1 MNLLIISTNGNT
13 LPMPVLPLGACIV
26 AEAAERAGHTVK
38 VLDFMFQKNILQN
51 LRKELSA
58 SRPDIIGVSIRNI
71 DNNDYENP
79 VFFLE
84 EITPVIDVIRA
95 LTEAPIV
102 IGGAAVAVMPE
113 EILRYTG
120 ASYAVTGDGEVIFPA
135 LVEKLSRGE
144 TPKDVPGVAWFEDG
158 RFMKNPAE
166 PSITGECRTPDFS
179 RWINLGAY
187 LSRLSTVPVQ
197 TKLGCHFQCIYC
209 TYRKI
214 EGNTYRLSSPECVVD
229 TIKQLMRRDLR
240 DVEFVDNVFNYPYR
254 HAVEICEGIA
264 RSCSGVR
271 LQSLELNPLFIDD
284 DLITAMEKAGFT
296 GIGITVESAS
306 ESVLKGLRKGFT
318 VEDVHKSAR
327 VIQRHSLPCVWIFM
341 FGGPGETERTVRETL
356 RFAETFIRR
365 EDIAF
370 FSAGIRIYPGTELE
384 SFARKEGLLSIPSH
398 EMLPPVFYNSPMVDY
413 HWMKKQ
419 IYETMNTHMNF
430 INSGSIG
437 LPFLPVIHRMGYKLG
452 LRPPLWRYTRPI
464 RRGLRFLGMDV

>member
-1 MNLLIISTNGNT
+1 MNLLIISTNRNT

-26 AEAAERAGHTVK
+26 AEAAERAGHAVK

-58 SRPDIIGVSIRNI
+58 SRPDIVGVSIRNI

-158 RFMKNPAE
+158 RFVKNP
-166 PSITGECRTPDFS
+166 PKPPITGECRTPDFS

-229 TIKQLMRRDLR
+229 TIKQLMRRNLR

-264 RSCSGVR
+264 RAGTGVR

-318 VEDVHKSAR
+318 VEDVHKAAR
-327 VIQRHSLPCVWIFM
+327 VIRRHSLPCVWIFM
-341 FGGPGETERTVRETL
+341 FGGPGETEKTVRETL
-356 RFAETFIRR
+356 KFAETFIRR
-365 EDIAF
+365 QDIAF
-370 FSAGIRIYPGTELE
+370 FSAGIRIYPCTELE
-384 SFARKEGLLSIPSH
+384 SLARNEGLLSIQSH
-398 EMLPPVFYNSPMVDY
+398 EMLTPVFYNSPLVDY
-413 HWMKKQ
+413 HWMEKQ

-437 LPFLPVIHRMGYKLG
+437 LPFLPVIHRVGYKLG